1 PGARGEAAPAKSAPA
16 EAAQTAPQVLQA
28 GSRIYTMEDLKLL
41 EKENFLRAIRRCN
54 GKIFGANGAAALLGV
69 KPTTLIARLEKM
81 GIDRK
86 KLDTGR

>member
-1 PGARGEAAPAKSAPA
+1 MRK
-16 EAAQTAPQVLQA
+16 TL
-28 GSRIYTMEDLKLL
+28 YTS
-41 EKENFLRAIRRCN
+41 IHRCN